1 MDILGVKLM
10 KEISVVV
17 PVYNKVKNLEVSLDS
32 LLANKSGNI
41 EFLLI
46 DDKSTD
52 GSLDILKDYA
62 KKDER
67 IRLLEN
73 RENCGVSYTRNKGIR
88 EATGEYIGFFDADD
102 TVSFGFYQ
110 FLYQKAMNKRKKPE
124 IVIGDFRIKEEHSC
138 SPKSTERLKPF
149 IPFSLQRASFIN
161 QEVISC
167 CNKIYHHEFIE
178 DKSFPDYIKEDCY
191 FYMWTM
197 REAKRVEESME
208 VSYYYHLDNSERNVD
223 YFIKPTGKFVE
234 LIEGHNWTIQKIGD
248 SKKLRDVFGLLETF
262 SYIDLLRGCIDW
274 NIPSQEKK
282 ELVTTIID
290 FCIETYPKI
299 DKTLFG
305 RDILMF
311 YDEEIR
317 NKNHKVKSL
326 EQKVRMLGSIYKKY

>member
-1 MDILGVKLM
+1 M
-10 KEISVVV
+10 KEMSIVV
-17 PVYNKVKNLEVSLDS
+17 PVYNKVKNLEISLDS
-32 LLANKSGNI
+32 LLAAKNGNI
-41 EFLLI
+41 EFLVI

-52 GSLDILKDYA
+52 GSLDILKKYA
-62 KKDER
+62 EKDSR

-102 TVSFGFYQ
+102 TIDYGFYQ
-110 FLYQKAMNKRKKPE
+110 SLYQKAMRKRKKPE
-124 IVIGDFRIKEEHSC
+124 IVIGDFRIKNDNSYRIGE
-138 SPKSTERLKPF
+138 ERLKPL
-149 IPFSLQRASFIN
+149 IPFSFQRASFIN
-161 QEVISC
+161 EEVISC

-197 REAKRVEESME
+197 REAKRVEENLKL
-208 VSYYYHLDNSERNVD
+208 SYYYHLDNSERNVD

-234 LIEGHNWTIQKIGD
+234 LIEAHNWMIQKIGD
-248 SKKLRDVFGLLETF
+248 SKKLRSVFGLLETY
-262 SYIDLLRGCIDW
+262 SYVELLRACIDW
-274 NIPSQEKK
+274 NIPPQERK

-290 FCIETYPKI
+290 FCIETYPNI

-305 RDILMF
+305 RNVLLF
-311 YDEEIR
+311 YDDEIKS
-317 NKNHKVKSL
+317 KNQKVKSL

>member
-1 MDILGVKLM
+1 MR
-10 KEISVVV
+10 EISVVV

-32 LLANKSGNI
+32 LLANRNGDI

-73 RENCGVSYTRNKGIR
+73 VENCGVSYTRNKGMK

-102 TVSFGFYQ
+102 TVDYGFYQ
-110 FLYQKAMNKRKKPE
+110 SLYQKAMTKRKKPE
-124 IVIGDFRIKEEHSC
+124 IVIGNFQIKNGKYDYS
-138 SPKSTERLKPF
+138 SRSTERLKPF

-161 QEVISC
+161 REVISC

-197 REAKRVEESME
+197 REAKRVEENMKL
-208 VSYYYHLDNSERNVD
+208 SYYYHLDHSERNVD
-223 YFIKPTGKFVE
+223 YFLEPNGKFVE

-248 SKKLRDVFGLLETF
+248 SKKLRSAFGLLETF

-274 NIPSQEKK
+274 NIPPQEKK

-290 FCIETYPKI
+290 FCIETYPDI
-299 DKTLFG
+299 DKTIFG
-305 RDILMF
+305 RDVLTF
-311 YDEEIR
+311 YDSEVR
-317 NKNHKVKSL
+317 NQNQKVKSL